1 MIRNWKRAPSDR
13 NQGQEIKNIERET
26 NKDSKDTIIT
36 SKIAKRSVKGK
47 LIRRRGTEIT
57 GHNSYYERKVK

>member
-1 MIRNWKRAPSDR
+1 MDEISTLMAVAMIRNWKRAPSDR

-36 SKIAKRSVKGK
+36 SKI
-47 LIRRRGTEIT
+47 
-57 GHNSYYERKVK
+57 